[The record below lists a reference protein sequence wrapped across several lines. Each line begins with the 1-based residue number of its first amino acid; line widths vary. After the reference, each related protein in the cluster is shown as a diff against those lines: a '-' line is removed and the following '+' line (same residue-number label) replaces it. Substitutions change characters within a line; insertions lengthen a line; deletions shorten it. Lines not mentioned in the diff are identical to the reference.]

1 MKDDTK
7 VVVKGRHPQE
17 QFGAVNPPV
26 VHASTILYRD
36 VEAFRNMDAYVSY
49 GRHGG
54 PSNFSLR
61 EAVADLEGAHA
72 CLVTSSGL
80 SAVTTAILS
89 FLSAGDHLLMVDSTY
104 GPTRA
109 FCRGALRRFGVETTF
124 YDPLIAG
131 DIKDLIQP
139 NTKVVFMES
148 PGSHTFETQDVP
160 AIVHAAREAG
170 DIVTIMDNTWA
181 SPLFYKPLAHG
192 VDVSVHAA
200 TKYIVGHS
208 DAMLGVVSATE
219 ACWPHIDKMNRY
231 LGGHAGPD
239 DSYLGQRG
247 LRTLSVRMARHEEN
261 AHKLITY
268 LKDQPEVSRVLY
280 PGDPDDPGYEIWKRD
295 FTGSSGLFGVV
306 FNGGTASQADAFL
319 NALSHFGLG
328 FSWGGYESLMIPSSE
343 IVRSVR
349 KWQPEGQSFR
359 VHVGLEDADDLIAD
373 LEKGFAAWRTEENK

>member
-36 VEAFRNMDAYVSY
+36 IEAFRNMDAYVSY
-49 GRHGG
+49 GRHGS

-61 EAVADLEGAHA
+61 EAMADLEGGHA
-72 CLVTSSGL
+72 SLLTSSGL
-80 SAVTTAILS
+80 AAVTTAILS
-89 FLSAGDHLLMVDSTY
+89 FVQSGDHFLMVDTTY
-104 GPTRA
+104 GPTRS

-124 YDPLIAG
+124 YDPLIG
-131 DIKDLIQP
+131 SEIKDLIRP
-139 NTKVVFMES
+139 NTKAIFMES
-148 PGSHTFETQDVP
+148 PGSHTFEMQDVP
-160 AIVHAAREAG
+160 AIVAAAKDAG
-170 DIVTIMDNTWA
+170 DIITILDNTWA
-181 SPLFYKPLAHG
+181 SPLFYKPLAHD
-192 VDVSVHAA
+192 VDVCVHAA

-208 DAMLGVVSATE
+208 DAMLGVITSNE
-219 ACWPHIDKMNRY
+219 ACWDRIDKMNRY
-231 LGGHAGPD
+231 MGGHAAPD

-261 AHKLITY
+261 AHKLITF
-268 LKDQPEVSRVLY
+268 LKSQPEVSRILY

-295 FTGSSGLFGVV
+295 FSGSSGLFGVV
-306 FNGGTASQADAFL
+306 FNGGSQEQGDAFL
-319 NALSHFGLG
+319 SALAHFGLG
-328 FSWGGYESLMIPSSE
+328 FSWGGYESLMIPSTE

-359 VHVGLEDADDLIAD
+359 IHAGLEDADDLIAD
-373 LEKGFAAWRTEENK
+373 LEAGFRAWRAVGA